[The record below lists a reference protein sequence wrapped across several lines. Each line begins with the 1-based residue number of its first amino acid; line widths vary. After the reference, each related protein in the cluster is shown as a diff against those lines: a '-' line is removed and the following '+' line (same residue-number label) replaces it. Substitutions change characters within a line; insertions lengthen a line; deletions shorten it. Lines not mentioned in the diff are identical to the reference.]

1 MKAKNRSR
9 DEQLLNIPE
18 MRMQMEEAEDILRA
32 LRAGEVDALVVGS
45 HGAERVC
52 TLQSADNNYR
62 LLVEAMN
69 EGAVIMTGGGI
80 VLYSNGAFAEMLKA
94 PLARVTGRDIRQ
106 FIAGPDLPGYEKLLE
121 QSRLS
126 GSGKGEVTLA
136 AEDGAAVPAYFS
148 LSSMRLGEAQSVC
161 AVITNLTEH
170 KHTQELIASER
181 LERSLRAEAEASR
194 QMIVNVLESI
204 TDSFLTLDR
213 DWRITDLNQRAASF
227 FGKTREELLGQR
239 VFELFPQAV
248 GGDIYK
254 CYRQVMDEGTPM
266 HFEAVSDAAA
276 GHWFEAHLYP
286 ADGGVSAYFR
296 DITDRKRAEEERE
309 QLLAREQEA
318 REVAEEA
325 NRVKDDFLATL
336 SHELRTPLN
345 AILGWTELL
354 GANRLDSA
362 LLDRAV
368 EVITRNARAQAK
380 LIEDILDVSRIVAGK
395 FQIEM
400 QAAELVP
407 IIDNAIESVRPAA
420 DAKGVRLR
428 QYIDPSIGVV
438 SCDPV
443 RLQQVIWNLLSNAIK
458 FTPSGGQVEIKLERA
473 GPTAQ
478 ITVTDTGE
486 GISPEF
492 LPYVF
497 DRFRQSDSSYARQ
510 HSGLGLGLA
519 IARHVTQ
526 LHGGEIEARSEGTGM
541 GATFTVKLPLA
552 EAGAGLVYF
561 PQKLYAGDRQSAA
574 RGEPRLEGVQVLVV
588 EDDQDTREALGIIL
602 GSEGASVKV
611 AATVR
616 EAFKVLERWQPDVL
630 VSDIGM
636 PDEDGY
642 ALIEQLRS
650 RAPEKGGR
658 IPAIALTGYVGAKD
672 GERALSAGYHIY
684 LAKPTQLD
692 DLIKAIASLA
702 GRSKSNSKP

>member
-1 MKAKNRSR
+1 MRAKTRSR
-9 DEQLLNIPE
+9 GEQLLNVAE
-18 MRMQMEEAEDILRA
+18 MHIQLEEAEDILRA
-32 LRAGEVDALVVGS
+32 LRAGEVDAVVVAAPEG
-45 HGAERVC
+45 ERVC
-52 TLQSADNNYR
+52 TLQSADPHYR

-69 EGAVIMTGGGI
+69 EGAVIMTGGGV
-80 VLYSNGAFAEMLKA
+80 VLYSNRAFAEMLKA
-94 PLARVTGRDIRQ
+94 PLAEIMGRDIRQ
-106 FIAGPDLPGYEKLLE
+106 FIVESDLPGYEKLLE
-121 QSRLS
+121 QSQRS
-126 GSGKGEVTLA
+126 GRGKGEVTLTA
-136 AEDGAAVPAYFS
+136 GDGAAVPAYFS
-148 LSSMRLGEAQSVC
+148 LSAIQLNEAQSVC

-170 KHTQELIASER
+170 KRTQELIASER

-194 QMIVNVLESI
+194 QMIVSVLESI

-227 FGKTREELLGQR
+227 FGKTSDELLGQK

-254 CYRQVMDEGTPM
+254 CYRQVMDEGIPM
-266 HFEAVSDAAA
+266 HFEAISNGA
-276 GHWFEAHLYP
+276 GQWFEVHLYP
-286 ADGGVSAYFR
+286 VDGGVSAYFR

-354 GANRLDSA
+354 GANRRDSA

-368 EVITRNARAQAK
+368 EVITRNAKAQAQ
-380 LIEDILDVSRIVAGK
+380 LIEDILDVSRIIAGK
-395 FQIEM
+395 FHLEM
-400 QAAELVP
+400 RMADLVP
-407 IIDNAIESVRPAA
+407 IIDNVIESLQPIA
-420 DAKGVRLR
+420 DANGVQLR
-428 QYIDPSIGVV
+428 WSIDPLVEVV
-438 SCDPV
+438 SCDPI

-458 FTPSGGQVEIKLERA
+458 FTPPAGQVEIKLERVDS
-473 GPTAQ
+473 TAQ

-486 GISPEF
+486 GISQEF

-519 IARHVTQ
+519 IAHHVTQ
-526 LHGGEIEARSEGTGM
+526 LHGGTIEARSAGKGL

-552 EAGAGLVYF
+552 EVGTSLIYF
-561 PQKLYAGDRQSAA
+561 RQKRSEVGEQSAA
-574 RGEPRLEGVQVLVV
+574 RSAPRLDGVQVLVV
-588 EDDQDTREALGIIL
+588 EDDQDTREALRLIL
-602 GSEGASVKV
+602 DSQGASAKV
-611 AATVR
+611 AATVS
-616 EAFKVLERWQPDVL
+616 EGFKVLERWQPDVI

-642 ALIEQLRS
+642 VLIERLRTLP
-650 RAPEKGGR
+650 PEKGGR
-658 IPAIALTGYVGAKD
+658 IPAIALTGYVGARD
-672 GERALSAGYHIY
+672 GERALSAGYQIY
-684 LAKPTQLD
+684 LAKPIQLD
-692 DLIKAIASLA
+692 DLIESITSLA
-702 GRSKSNSKP
+702 GHDKSSTKP